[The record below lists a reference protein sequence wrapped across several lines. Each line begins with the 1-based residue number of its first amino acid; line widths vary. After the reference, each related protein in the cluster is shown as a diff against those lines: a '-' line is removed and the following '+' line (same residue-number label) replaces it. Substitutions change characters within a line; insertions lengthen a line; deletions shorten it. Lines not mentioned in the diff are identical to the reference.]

1 MKLDMELNSIGA
13 AVSATD
19 WVQQSRTKELE
30 RSRKLA
36 EERRRQYE
44 ETLRAVDGE
53 DEEETSSR
61 QTQNLKDKKGPSLSY
76 SSTNLAG
83 LKVAHHQRTLL
94 AESEEQLDGT
104 GGEVILTLAD
114 TSVLTRDEQGKIV
127 GMNEEEDDILEN
139 VHIAEAERR
148 QQVQAQKKRLRQPL
162 YSAYDDEEFE
172 TGVAPGQAKSILPQ
186 YDQNRSKKS
195 KAQTILTADGWTDL
209 NVPFVNTT
217 QSSDRNPVP
226 KVYESLQVSLK
237 PATAFLSL
245 SEVKA
250 RKKGSRPKARV
261 RSVTTAEEDEEDYDL
276 ANILDNP
283 SSASSGAME
292 VAEQKPLM
300 PSTVSLPNNNKA
312 GLVKK
317 AAVAEHEP
325 DEDLAAALAKARAQ
339 AVKRNQQMQAQEKP
353 QEEKDEEDRGARQVL
368 QLLQAARAE
377 EVLEKE
383 VGENEE
389 VDTEGRRADGSLIF
403 NSTTEFSTRL
413 QATLNERARHRA
425 EAAVRDME
433 KAVDAAQKAVEMT
446 TTALTTS
453 SEGAEMIVEDEL
465 TASDA
470 SDDQGEEDENE
481 EDDQL
486 AFLHD
491 QPLASKGLGAALD
504 LLRSSGDL
512 KHKEELAGR
521 AKDNRAIDPSAGDVG
536 EGIKIEYRDDYGR
549 KLTQKEAFRQLS
561 YRFHG
566 YGPSKKKKEKRLK
579 SMELQTSST
588 SSRTGI
594 LDGVAGTMKSLVTA
608 QEATGKAHVVVQGG
622 VQASAQQ
629 ISSLATKMMAAKAK
643 KQGSKKVKRDILQR
657 PNNGRIDLSQ
667 KIMPRRLGHGKLQAI

>member
-1 MKLDMELNSIGA
+1 MELNSIGA

-36 EERRRQYE
+36 EERRKQYE
-44 ETLRAVDGE
+44 ETLRAIDGE
-53 DEEETSSR
+53 DEEETSKR
-61 QTQNLKDKKGPSLSY
+61 QTKIQKDKKGSSLSY

-83 LKVAHHQRTLL
+83 LKVAHHQSTLL
-94 AESEEQLDGT
+94 AESEEQLDGV

-148 QQVQAQKKRLRQPL
+148 QQIQAQKKRLRQPL

-172 TGVAPGQAKSILPQ
+172 TGVVPGQTRSILQQ
-186 YDQNRSKKS
+186 YDQNHSKKA
-195 KAQTILTADGWTDL
+195 KAQMVLTADGLTDL
-209 NVPFVNTT
+209 TVPTVTIN
-217 QSSDRNPVP
+217 QSYPVS

-250 RKKGSRPKARV
+250 RKKGSRPKARI
-261 RSVTTAEEDEEDYDL
+261 RSVKTAEADEEDYDL

-283 SSASSGAME
+283 TSDSME
-292 VAEQKPLM
+292 VTEQKPSM
-300 PSTVSLPNNNKA
+300 PCTVPLLNNNKA
-312 GLVKK
+312 GLLEK

-325 DEDLAAALAKARAQ
+325 DEDFVAALAKARAQ
-339 AVKRNQQMQAQEKP
+339 AVKRNQQMQTQEKS
-353 QEEKDEEDRGARQVL
+353 QEEKEEEDRGARQAL
-368 QLLQAARAE
+368 QLLQAVRAE
-377 EVLEKE
+377 EVLERE

-403 NSTTEFSTRL
+403 NSTTEFATRL

-446 TTALTTS
+446 TTALTNS

-470 SDDQGEEDENE
+470 SDEEGENE

-521 AKDNRAIDPSAGDVG
+521 AKDSRDIDPSAGDVG

-579 SMELQTSST
+579 SMELQTSAT

-594 LDGVAGTMKSLVTA
+594 LDGAAGTMKSLVTA

-629 ISSLATKMMAAKAK
+629 ISSLAAKMMATKAK
-643 KQGSKKVKRDILQR
+643 KQGSKK
-657 PNNGRIDLSQ
+657 
-667 KIMPRRLGHGKLQAI
+667 